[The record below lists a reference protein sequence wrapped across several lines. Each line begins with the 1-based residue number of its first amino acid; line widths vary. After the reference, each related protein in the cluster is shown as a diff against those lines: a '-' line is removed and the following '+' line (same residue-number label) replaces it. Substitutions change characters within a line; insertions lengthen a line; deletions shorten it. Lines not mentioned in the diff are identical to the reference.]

1 MAKLMTPAE
10 TVVAIERKLKEN
22 TGRTLAEWVKLV
34 RESPHRDAKAAQ
46 SWLKAEHSVGHFQ
59 AMTIA
64 RAAFEGGWAAD
75 YEDPARLLGVLFSG
89 SKAKWRPLYERVMAA
104 AAGLGADVRVSVCK
118 TYASAYRGR
127 QFLVVR
133 PKRDVLELKL
143 VSGANKTIAVHEVR
157 TAADLADLGK
167 DMARAYVEAQ

>member
-1 MAKLMTPAE
+1 MTPAE

-34 RESPHRDAKAAQ
+34 RESPHRDAKTAQ
-46 SWLKAEHSVGHFQ
+46 SWLKADQGVGHFQ

-64 RAAFEGGWAAD
+64 RAAFEGGWATD
-75 YEDPARLLGVLFSG
+75 YEYPGRLLGVLFSG
-89 SKAKWRPLYERVMAA
+89 SKAKWRPLYERVMSAA
-104 AAGLGADVRVSVCK
+104 TGLGADVRVSVCK
-118 TYASAYRGR
+118 TYASTYRAR

-133 PKRDVLELKL
+133 PKRDALEVKL

-157 TAADLADLGK
+157 TDSDLADLRMG
-167 DMARAYVEAQ
+167 MARAYAEAQ